1 MGIFDRLFKSEKE
14 DVSEGNKKTG
24 IPWELLE
31 SEAQFRNVVKNSSK
45 KPKVIFKHSTRCGI
59 SRMVLKNFENG
70 FTLKGNEAGFYI
82 LDLLN
87 HREVSNIIASDLKIT
102 HQSPQI
108 IVLRD
113 ELVIH
118 TDSHHGIDIHK
129 VEQLILKHL

>member
-1 MGIFDRLFKSEKE
+1 MGFLDKLFGSAKDESKQTT
-14 DVSEGNKKTG
+14 SAGL
-24 IPWELLE
+24 PWEMLE
-31 SEAQFRNVVKNSSK
+31 SVEQLHNIISNSNK

-59 SRMVLKNFENG
+59 SRMVLKTFENG
-70 FTLKGNEAGFYI
+70 YSLKGGEAGFYL

-87 HREVSNIIASDLKIT
+87 HREVSNAIATELSVT

-108 IVLRD
+108 VVLRN

-129 VEQLILKHL
+129 VEELIKNNL